1 MNVQIEIGT
10 HCNFQCFYCVGRD
23 MPQRYMSM
31 DTFASILARL
41 PPGRNR
47 VSLQGEGEPTTHPHF
62 WDMVAMLKARGAIPY
77 TITNASVIDPV
88 RTAREFPR
96 IGVSLDTIDPQ
107 EARRIG
113 RYKLER
119 VMGNIRALV
128 EAYGDPGRVIVHT
141 VDYGQDLSAVSEW
154 LAQLGIT
161 KHYPQPLQT
170 KDDYAYRY
178 PEMTPQRVGE
188 CHYRCRYLEAP
199 LMLYYDIQGVEMPC
213 CFIKDS
219 AQFVSTTDIRDSLAR
234 RQIPACCSGCRELYA
249 D

>member
-10 HCNFQCFYCVGRD
+10 HCNFNCFYCVGRD

-31 DTFASILARL
+31 ETFNAILGRL
-41 PPGRNR
+41 PAERNR

-62 WDMVAMLKARGAIPY
+62 WDMVSMLKELGAIPY
-77 TITNASVIDPV
+77 TITNASVIDPQ
-88 RTAREFPR
+88 RAARELPR
-96 IGVSLDTIDPQ
+96 IGVSLDTVDSV
-107 EARRIG
+107 EAKRIG

-119 VMGNIRALV
+119 VIGNIRALV
-128 EAYGDPGRVIVHT
+128 EAYGDPGKVIVHT
-141 VDYGQDLSAVSEW
+141 VDYGQDIAGVADW
-154 LAQLGIT
+154 LAPLGIT
-161 KHYPQPLQT
+161 KHYSQPLQS

-178 PEMTPQRVGE
+178 PDLTPRHSTD
-188 CHYRCRYLEAP
+188 CRYRCRYVEAP

-219 AQFVSTTDIRDSLAR
+219 SGFVSTTEIRNLLAKR
-234 RQIPACCSGCRELYA
+234 RVPACCRGCRELYV

>member
-10 HCNFQCFYCVGRD
+10 HCNFKCFYCVGRD

-31 DTFASILARL
+31 DTFNAILGRL

-77 TITNASVIDPV
+77 TITNASVIDAL
-88 RTAREFPR
+88 RAAREFPK
-96 IGVSLDTIDPQ
+96 IGVSLDTLDPA
-107 EARRIG
+107 EAKRIG
-113 RYKLER
+113 RYKLDK
-119 VMGNIRALV
+119 VMQNIRALV

-141 VDYGQDLSAVSEW
+141 VDYGQDISGVSNW
-154 LAQLGIT
+154 LHEQGIT
-161 KHYPQPLQT
+161 KHYSQPLQY

-178 PEMTPQRVGE
+178 PDKVPQHRPD
-188 CHYRCRYLEAP
+188 CRYRCRYVEAP

-213 CFIKDS
+213 CFIKDGS
-219 AQFVSTTDIRDSLAR
+219 RFVSVEHIRESLAR
-234 RQIPACCSGCRELYA
+234 RQVPDCCSGCRELYP